1 MKSSG
6 GRYFEDFRVGQVFRH
21 ASPRTVTDGDVAFYR
36 ALTGSRFALQSSD
49 DFAHAVGH
57 PMAPADDFL
66 VFNIV
71 FAQSV
76 PDVGINAVAN
86 LGYAGCRFIAPVYPG
101 ETISAV
107 TEVIG
112 LRDTGGRTGVVYLRT
127 TGHKDGGVE
136 VMDFARWQT
145 VRKAEEGVPPFSEQL
160 VPPLPAAVPADA
172 LGARL
177 PVLDL
182 SAWDTGLSGSRFRW
196 GDYELG
202 ERIDHVDGVLIDEG
216 TAMMAARFF
225 GNPAR
230 QHPLPFSDE
239 RSRGRWLVPGGIVMA
254 IARAL
259 TFNGLANA
267 IHVAAINGGR
277 YVGPVFT
284 GSTVHA
290 WSTIVGKELIDGRD
304 DLGALRVRL
313 VGTRDQAATDFPDR
327 DDAGAYL
334 PSVVLD
340 LDLWLLMPR

>member
-57 PMAPADDFL
+57 PMAPVDDFL

-76 PDVGINAVAN
+76 PDVSTNAVAN
-86 LGYAGCRFIAPVYPG
+86 LGYSACRFQAPVYPG
-101 ETISAV
+101 ETISAG

-112 LRDTGGRTGVVYLRT
+112 MRDTGGRAGVVYLRT
-127 TGHKDGGVE
+127 TGHKEGGVE
-136 VMDFARWQT
+136 VLDFARWQT
-145 VRKAEEGVPPFSEQL
+145 VRKAEESVSPLSEQL

-172 LGARL
+172 LGAGL

-202 ERIDHVDGVLIDEG
+202 ERIDHVDGALVDEG

-225 GNPAR
+225 GNPSR

-239 RSRGRWLVPGGIVMA
+239 RSRGRWLVPGGLVMA

-267 IHVAAINGGR
+267 VHVAAINGGR

-284 GSTVHA
+284 GSTIYA
-290 WSTIVGKELIDGRD
+290 WSTVLGKELIDGRD

-313 VGTRDQAATDFPDR
+313 VATRDVPAADFPDR
-327 DDAGAYL
+327 DDSGAYL
-334 PSVVLD
+334 PSIVLD